1 MPIIT
6 EIQEVKVTDRLL
18 EQACLLPKGERK
30 PNSDQIINTIK
41 QNTDAISVYQLTYLS
56 RGFKIKAFL
65 ARPKQTGRYPVLFYN
80 RGGTGE
86 IGKSQAHHFL
96 SNFFGFSDIIKQG
109 YALVT
114 SQLAGIDGGED
125 LTDAG
130 GIKDFTD
137 TKTLLQAL
145 PEIDCLDTDKIAML
159 GASSGA
165 NLNYR
170 FLREENKLAAS
181 IIVAGN
187 ASERLSFEFRPE
199 MKEFRRNFYDTSS
212 ESEILYRSALEW
224 VRLMHKTTPVLI
236 LHGISDNRVPVNQS
250 ITMTQKM
257 IEQAIPVSL
266 KLFAGDNHALSESR
280 KELGREILE
289 WLQKYV
295 KDQAPLPNV
304 QLHDE

>member
-6 EIQEVKVTDRLL
+6 EIQEIKITDTLL
-18 EQACLLPKGERK
+18 EQACLLPNGERK
-30 PNSDQIINTIK
+30 ANSEQIIDTIK
-41 QNTDAISVYQLTYLS
+41 QNADAISVNQLTYLS

-65 ARPKQTGRYPVLFYN
+65 AVPKKSGRYPVLFYN

-86 IGKSQAHHFL
+86 IGKSQAYHFL
-96 SNFFGFSDIIKQG
+96 SDFFGFSEIIKQG

-137 TKTLLQAL
+137 VKTLLQAL
-145 PEIDCLDTDKIAML
+145 PEIDYLDTENIAML
-159 GASSGA
+159 GVSSGA
-165 NLNYR
+165 NLSYR
-170 FLREENKLAAS
+170 FLREENKLTAS

-187 ASERLSFEFRPE
+187 ASERLSFVFRPE
-199 MKEFRRNFYDTSS
+199 MKEFRKNFYDTSN

-224 VRLMHKTTPVLI
+224 VTLMYKTTPILI

-250 ITMTQKM
+250 ISMAQKM

-266 KLFAGDNHALSESR
+266 KLFAGDNHALLKSR

-295 KDQAPLPNV
+295 KDQIPLPNV
-304 QLHDE
+304 QLHD